1 MNKTVDSRIGS
12 RLKDRDTLI
21 GSSPRAARKL
31 GIRLHARTTSAAG
44 SSVSFADGT
53 SVDVRTV
60 IWATGFGVDHTWID
74 APIFDDHGRLIQ
86 QRGVTPSPGLY
97 FLGLPWQHTRGSAL
111 LGWVRRRP
119 HRTCPSKRT
128 RRPLTPA
135 PYPGAAPRAWLLPRN
150 RLATTARVIYGR
162 LLGLGPLVQ
171 RPGPAVKDSRDSV
184 PEPCPPSTAAT
195 TEQVSRRLR
204 GGSPLLASCATGR
217 DAGHLGVVS
226 DRSRALLFRARRSR
240 C

>member
-1 MNKTVDSRIGS
+1 VLVVGGGNTGYQIAEELSATHEVHLSIGSRQLPFPQRLFGRDLFRFLDAIGAMNKTVDSRIGS

-31 GIRLHARTTSAAG
+31 RIRLHARTTTAAG

-86 QRGVTPSPGLY
+86 QRGVTPSAGLY

-111 LGWVRRRP
+111 LGSV
-119 HRTCPSKRT
+119 KRDAAHIAHALAT
-128 RRPLTPA
+128 HKTSTDSSTVPR
-135 PYPGAAPRAWLLPRN
+135 AAPR
-150 RLATTARVIYGR
+150 LA
-162 LLGLGPLVQ
+162 
-171 RPGPAVKDSRDSV
+171 
-184 PEPCPPSTAAT
+184 AA
-195 TEQVSRRLR
+195 
-204 GGSPLLASCATGR
+204 A
-217 DAGHLGVVS
+217 
-226 DRSRALLFRARRSR
+226 
-240 C
+240 